1 MNARRLIARRSSV
14 ALAAGV
20 LAAGMLLTGCGQ
32 MAESATEQLLEQA
45 GGGSVNID
53 LEGEN
58 LTVEGEDG
66 AMSMGGDLSL
76 PDNWPSEVPT
86 FSDGS
91 MVFVT
96 VDTAAGSASAMWNT
110 ELSVEDATGSIKG
123 AVEGAGYAIES
134 ESQLEGLQAFSAT
147 GNGYRL
153 DITVAGDGTATSVSL
168 AATKQ

>member
-110 ELSVEDATGSIKG
+110 ELSDATGSIKG